1 MRKAAMKAKAAAS
14 MKARPHRR
22 KPAQC
27 RRRCRAWTWHSQTA
41 AGAAA
46 KATMLGKFGGHSK
59 AALLAMA
66 QQKQKDMKAALEVAE
81 QTAAKVGASRA
92 IWAVAARPSQRTG

>member
-1 MRKAAMKAKAAAS
+1 
-14 MKARPHRR
+14 
-22 KPAQC
+22 
-27 RRRCRAWTWHSQTA
+27 
-41 AGAAA
+41 
-46 KATMLGKFGGHSK
+46 MLGKFGGHSK